1 MNTFTVSE
9 MFGDH
14 MVLCHSRENPV
25 WGTAAPGGVVQI
37 RLGEYSAETAAG
49 PDGRWQTLIQ
59 TPGAG
64 EITEMALRC
73 GQEEIAFRD
82 VACGEVWLAGG
93 QSNMEMPV
101 LAVHGAKEMARAE
114 SYPNVRLRTI
124 PRRCRAEKQFGWH
137 FQPMDGTDSGW
148 LLPSEQAVAKFSAIG
163 YGFAAGLAE
172 KLGMPVGIIDMSWG
186 GTVIQAW
193 MPQEELLAHDDTRRD
208 VERFQARRAALGEE
222 AERSF
227 LRNQASLRAV
237 LERTPDFV
245 ECSLEDMKY
254 YTRLEREI
262 DWPPE
267 AAVGDPNEPGSLFAH
282 MVAATAP
289 YGIRGVL
296 WYQGESN
303 ALVGEAG
310 RYAGLFAR
318 MRESWQQAWGRP
330 LPFLTCQLATFDP
343 FIWGGGYDW
352 VTLREQ
358 QALCAR
364 TMEGVSMAVL
374 VDAGEEKDIHPH
386 EKRVVA
392 RRLLDLALRDVYGEP
407 VWDVFPPEPVGCTRQ
422 GDILRVTFTG
432 PVELRPG
439 GDGLKILTDTGLVPC
454 EATLVDDC
462 TLEIA
467 APDGLGVAYG
477 RSEWFIPSLF
487 GRNGAPVGPFSNV
500 TLHP

>member
-25 WGTAAPGGVVQI
+25 WGTAAPGAVVQI
-37 RLGEYSAETAAG
+37 RLGEYSAETVAG
-49 PDGRWQTLIQ
+49 PDGRWRTQIQ

-73 GQEEIAFRD
+73 GQEEIVFRD

-148 LLPSEQAVAKFSAIG
+148 LLPSEQTVAKFSAIG

-172 KLGMPVGIIDMSWG
+172 KMRMPVGIIDMSWG

-245 ECSLEDMKY
+245 ERSLEDMQY

-358 QALCAR
+358 QAHGGRLHGSTGRRGRGEGYPSPREAGGGPAAAGSGGAGRVRRAR
-364 TMEGVSMAVL
+364 VGRIP
-374 VDAGEEKDIHPH
+374 AGAGGLHPAGGRAAGH
-386 EKRVVA
+386 LHRA
-392 RRLLDLALRDVYGEP
+392 GGAASRRRRAEDFDRPGAQALR
-407 VWDVFPPEPVGCTRQ
+407 
-422 GDILRVTFTG
+422 
-432 PVELRPG
+432 
-439 GDGLKILTDTGLVPC
+439 
-454 EATLVDDC
+454 
-462 TLEIA
+462 
-467 APDGLGVAYG
+467 
-477 RSEWFIPSLF
+477 
-487 GRNGAPVGPFSNV
+487 SNACG
-500 TLHP
+500 